1 MFSCSH
7 LALFLF
13 TYRMPRKCV
22 GTLSGEP
29 CCFGSQKQPAI
40 PSAGDRCSFC
50 KPREELE
57 SLSKTSWS
65 AIARV
70 AATLASDQQA
80 LFLSRLSHVP
90 NLKNMVETAIVKKCG
105 QVPVVKSSEK
115 TPTHKIHDSV
125 PSKHQ
130 RMSVLDQGKFGLC
143 SEFAL
148 ATCAAHSLQCKYGL
162 FLSDETLLDKW
173 HNNSIPPKAMWPDEC
188 AGFIGEFRHQWPT
201 AIHSISLIL
210 HPAGNWKHFCGMVHA
225 FAGFRC
231 AVVVA
236 SIGPPEDRSN
246 HSMSAIHW
254 NQCDG
259 NLVCQNSWGCNLSPF
274 VEIHSSD
281 FVRGWVVEVVISSSV
296 VPTTEGK
303 QQKIGP
309 PPAKPE
315 WQRLLAS
322 VRHP

>member
-70 AATLASDQQA
+70 AATLTSDQQA

-162 FLSDETLLDKW
+162 FLSDETLLRQMAQQFHSSEGHVAW
-173 HNNSIPPKAMWPDEC
+173 WMCRLYWWVSAPVAYCHPFNLTHFASCWEL
-188 AGFIGEFRHQWPT
+188 E
-201 AIHSISLIL
+201 SISVKWFMRS
-210 HPAGNWKHFCGMVHA
+210 PA
-225 FAGFRC
+225 FA
-231 AVVVA
+231 
-236 SIGPPEDRSN
+236 
-246 HSMSAIHW
+246 
-254 NQCDG
+254 
-259 NLVCQNSWGCNLSPF
+259 
-274 VEIHSSD
+274 
-281 FVRGWVVEVVISSSV
+281 VRW
-296 VPTTEGK
+296 
-303 QQKIGP
+303 
-309 PPAKPE
+309 
-315 WQRLLAS
+315 
-322 VRHP
+322 

>member
-1 MFSCSH
+1 
-7 LALFLF
+7 
-13 TYRMPRKCV
+13 MPRKCV

-57 SLSKTSWS
+57 SLSRTSWS

-70 AATLASDQQA
+70 AATLTSDQQA
-80 LFLSRLSHVP
+80 LFLNRLSHVP
-90 NLKNMVETAIVKKCG
+90 NLKSIVEATILKKCG
-105 QVPVVKSSEK
+105 QIPVAESEEK
-115 TPTHKIHDSV
+115 TGTHESHGSAPCHQIADVS
-125 PSKHQ
+125 SKHQ
-130 RMSVLDQGKFGLC
+130 RMSVLDQGTSGLC

-173 HNNSIPPKAMWPDEC
+173 HNNAIPPKAMWPDEC
-188 AGFIGEFRHQWPT
+188 ANFIGEFRHQWPT
-201 AIHSISLIL
+201 AIHAISLTL
-210 HPAGNWKHFCGMVHA
+210 HPARDWKHFCQMVHA

-236 SIGPPEDRSN
+236 TIGPSEDRGN

-259 NLVCQNSWGCNLSPF
+259 KMVCQNSWGCNLSPF

-281 FVRGWVVEVVISSSV
+281 FVRGWVVEVVTSSTI
-296 VPTTEGK
+296 VPTKEGK
-303 QQKIGP
+303 QQKIAP
-309 PPAKPE
+309 PSAKPE
-315 WQRLLAS
+315 WQCLLAS
-322 VRHP
+322 VSHP

>member
-1 MFSCSH
+1 M
-7 LALFLF
+7 
-13 TYRMPRKCV
+13 
-22 GTLSGEP
+22 
-29 CCFGSQKQPAI
+29 
-40 PSAGDRCSFC
+40 
-50 KPREELE
+50 
-57 SLSKTSWS
+57 
-65 AIARV
+65 
-70 AATLASDQQA
+70 
-80 LFLSRLSHVP
+80 
-90 NLKNMVETAIVKKCG
+90 KKCG
-105 QVPVVKSSEK
+105 QVPVVQSSEK

-130 RMSVLDQGKFGLC
+130 RMSVLDQGKFGLR

-162 FLSDETLLDKW
+162 LLSDETLLDKW

-210 HPAGNWKHFCGMVHA
+210 HPAGNWKHFCDMVHA

-281 FVRGWVVEVVISSSV
+281 FVRGWVVEVVISRQAAKNWTTPGEAGVATITCVCSPSVELRRHAALKTHYCKRLPKCFQSNIQPSVHMKNCHKTSSF
-296 VPTTEGK
+296 PK
-303 QQKIGP
+303 FQKYL
-309 PPAKPE
+309 E
-315 WQRLLAS
+315 R
-322 VRHP
+322 